1 MAYKVF
7 ISSNMVEFKEER
19 EAIVSTI
26 ENDDFLNDFLKFL
39 SLKIFLLLDNHQMIL
54 GEKMF

>member
-26 ENDDFLNDFLKFL
+26 ENDDFLNDFFKVFVFENIP
-39 SLKIFLLLDNHQMIL
+39 SSGQSPS
-54 GEKMF
+54 